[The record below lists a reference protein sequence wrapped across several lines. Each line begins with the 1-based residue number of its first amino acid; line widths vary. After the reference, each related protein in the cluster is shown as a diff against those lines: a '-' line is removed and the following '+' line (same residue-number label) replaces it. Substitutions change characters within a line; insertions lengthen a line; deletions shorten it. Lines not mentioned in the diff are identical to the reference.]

1 MKLRRWNAFII
12 MVVFVLS
19 LTTTAPFIF
28 SQESGEGSNADTSNS
43 ENISN
48 EEEKAPEVDRRKE
61 ILLYGI
67 DNEVKTVIADL
78 QREKLDIYNELLLSV
93 IKETRNT
100 DIIQSI
106 YRLWDETSY
115 SDGLVIAREELNK
128 VIEDEDF
135 DPATVQ
141 SAIAFIADQKD
152 RDSLSLLYQL
162 SSERD
167 TRLAAASIRAIGKI
181 SDRTTSA
188 TPDSDNT
195 DENEAALLERLKKE
209 DPVAEDDLVAALIV
223 TLGNLRYQAAA
234 DELVGIVEDTGGP
247 SGHRRLACISL
258 GKIGRSE
265 DFEIV
270 ERIYFETEDATL
282 RSYAL
287 AGLAEFPDQ
296 DTIDIL
302 IQALKRDSF
311 WRIRVTA
318 AEKLAGKEGEGINEL
333 LRYKASN
340 DPVTQVKAASLKT
353 LGKSGN
359 QENADFLLE
368 YFKNNRNGTDVRLTA
383 LSVLVENE
391 IQGTNDAINSVM
403 DELWEKDEGRFL
415 EFVCRD
421 LSRSEWPE
429 LAPVYKRMMT
439 HSNWLLQIYGI
450 RGIRRNNIPSLQ
462 GDIDSLDREGVDGR
476 VRREI
481 TIGQ

>member
-1 MKLRRWNAFII
+1 MKPGRLNPFVVVAVFI
-12 MVVFVLS
+12 LNS
-19 LTTTAPFIF
+19 IF
-28 SQESGEGSNADTSNS
+28 TQALIFPQESGEDSYIETSDIGNDS
-43 ENISN
+43 V
-48 EEEKAPEVDRRKE
+48 EEEKPPEVDKRKE

-67 DNEVKTVIADL
+67 DNEVKTVLADL
-78 QREKLDIYNELLLSV
+78 QREKLDTYNQLLQDV
-93 IKETRNT
+93 IKETRNS

-106 YRLWDETSY
+106 YRLWDETAY
-115 SDGLVIAREELNK
+115 IDGLAIAREELTK

-135 DPATVQ
+135 DSTTVQ

-152 RDSLSLLYQL
+152 SESLSLLYQL
-162 SSERD
+162 STERD

-181 SDRTTSA
+181 PAGTMSESEN
-188 TPDSDNT
+188 PL
-195 DENEAALLERLKKE
+195 ENEAKLLERMQKE
-209 DPVAEDDLVAALIV
+209 DPIAEDDLVAALIV
-223 TLGNLRYQAAA
+223 TLGDLRYLPAA
-234 DELVGIVEDTGGP
+234 DELVGIVEDTGGS

-265 DFEIV
+265 DFQIV
-270 ERIYFETEDATL
+270 ERIYFEEEDATL

-287 AGLAEFPDQ
+287 AGLAEFPEQ
-296 DTIDIL
+296 DTVDIL

-318 AEKLAGKEGEGINEL
+318 AEKISGKEGEGINEL

-340 DPVTQVKAASLKT
+340 DPVTQVKIASLNT
-353 LGKSGN
+353 LGSTGDLDN
-359 QENADFLLE
+359 SDYLLE

-383 LSVLVENE
+383 LSVLVKNR
-391 IQGTNDAINSVM
+391 ITGTNEAINTVM
-403 DELWEKDEGRFL
+403 DKLWDKDEGRFL

-429 LAPVYKRMMT
+429 LAPIYKRMMT
-439 HSNWLLQIYGI
+439 HTNWLFQIYAI
-450 RGIRRNNIPSLQ
+450 RGIRRNEISSLE
-462 GDIDSLDREGVDGR
+462 GDIKTLDRDGVDSR